1 MLCHNTSFVL
11 SHADVLWLHYIFASV
26 LFHLSCFMVHL
37 QSKLSSAA
45 LFACQQRF
53 QILLP
58 LTLSLESTGV
68 VSGLDSEWLVHFSQC

>member
-1 MLCHNTSFVL
+1 MLCLNTSFVL
-11 SHADVLWLHYIFASV
+11 SHADVLWLQYIFASV
-26 LFHLSCFMVHL
+26 LFHLSRFTVHL
-37 QSKLSSAA
+37 QSNLSSAA
-45 LFACQQRF
+45 LFVCQQRF